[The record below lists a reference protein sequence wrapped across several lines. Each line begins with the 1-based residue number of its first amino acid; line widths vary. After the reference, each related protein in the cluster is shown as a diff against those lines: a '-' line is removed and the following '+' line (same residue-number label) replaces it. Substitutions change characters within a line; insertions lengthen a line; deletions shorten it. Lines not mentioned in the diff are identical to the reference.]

1 MIDARRLLLP
11 PLAVDP
17 PAATRRRAGVRAR
30 GPGLRLAG
38 LTPALQA
45 RMQALRDENIR
56 LRALA
61 HTDDLTGA
69 YNRRYFSAHLRRAL
83 QSNPRGR
90 GVALALFDLD
100 DFKRINDQHG
110 HHVGDRLLRLIAR
123 AAKGVLRRAGDSLC
137 RLGGDEFAAICSAG
151 SPADAMWQ
159 ARQLM
164 LAIRAL
170 DQAQLGSGLPSMTA
184 AFGLVWVAPGLH
196 PGWRDIYTAADHALY
211 RAKQAG
217 KNDIV
222 MENWPAQG
230 DRPGW

>member
-1 MIDARRLLLP
+1 MIDARRFLLP
-11 PLAVDP
+11 TLAVEPP
-17 PAATRRRAGVRAR
+17 PAPRRRGGVRGR
-30 GPGLRLAG
+30 PTGPRLSG
-38 LTPALQA
+38 LTPAIQA
-45 RMQALRDENIR
+45 RMQALRDENAR

-69 YNRRYFSAHLRRAL
+69 YNRRYFSTHLRRAL
-83 QSNPRGR
+83 QANARAQ
-90 GVALALFDLD
+90 GVALILFDLD

-110 HHVGDRLLRLIAR
+110 HHVGDRVLRLVAR
-123 AAKGVLRRAGDSLC
+123 AANSVLRRTGDSLC
-137 RLGGDEFAAICSAG
+137 RLGGDEFAAICSAR

-170 DQAQLGSGLPSMTA
+170 DPAELGRALPAMTA
-184 AFGLVWVAPGLH
+184 TFGLVWIAPGLQ
-196 PGWRDIYTAADHALY
+196 PAWRDIYAASDHALY

-222 MENWPAQG
+222 MANWPVQQ
-230 DRPGW
+230 DRPA